1 MHDLIQE
8 MGQNI
13 ARRKGRRLWNSKDIF
28 HMLSTKMGMKKV
40 EGIFLDMSELGKI
53 HLGHVAFPQM
63 HNLRLLKCYRPQ
75 NWSENKIIGS
85 TSESSEPSHLL
96 HLSNK
101 LSLLHWDEYPYK
113 SLPSNFL
120 MENLVEINM
129 QGSKVEQL
137 WNGRKCPQ
145 QLKRLNL
152 SESVHLRRLPNLSSA
167 TELEWISLQGCES
180 LLEIPMS
187 IQCLQKLVCLDL
199 QGCKKLRSLPNLVR
213 LKSLKELSPS
223 YCSNLKMLPEIPI
236 GIEELELE
244 DCGLKGCPHLFHFW
258 KIFIF

>member
-13 ARRKGRRLWNSKDIF
+13 ARRKMARHEVFN
-28 HMLSTKMGMKKV
+28 GMKKV
-40 EGIFLDMSELGKI
+40 EGIFSDMSELGKI
-53 HLGHVAFPQM
+53 HLGHGAFPQM

-180 LLEIPMS
+180 LIIHCPMCRRDVEETPADFEVPVVPKEGDCFYFACECRFKIPTRETYDNERS
-187 IQCLQKLVCLDL
+187 GRPSVSFLLQATL
-199 QGCKKLRSLPNLVR
+199 SL
-213 LKSLKELSPS
+213 
-223 YCSNLKMLPEIPI
+223 
-236 GIEELELE
+236 
-244 DCGLKGCPHLFHFW
+244 
-258 KIFIF
+258 